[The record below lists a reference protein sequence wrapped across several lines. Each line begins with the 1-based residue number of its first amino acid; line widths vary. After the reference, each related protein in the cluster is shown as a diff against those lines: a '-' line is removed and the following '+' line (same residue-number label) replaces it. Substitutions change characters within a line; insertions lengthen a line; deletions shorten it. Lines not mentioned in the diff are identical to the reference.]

1 MSSPDYLPKDA
12 ILPENQNFCCLS
24 LFMNDDKKTIKCL
37 KVSGAFKDIEDA
49 KEQIQ
54 LLKEQRGHYNFVAE
68 IGAWNAFDPLP
79 NENDLNDELNA
90 MMHRYLINVHRNNLD
105 FEKRKYG
112 MLAKNIEENG
122 QVKINE
128 LEQEEKNLVEL
139 DNEIKVLQE
148 NVLVDDEE
156 YTKTV
161 ESKTKAKEEKLEY
174 IEKLKV
180 QIKNFETKKDENLLK
195 EKEFSDKINNI
206 KVEPLVINKRPD
218 ASENQNKPIT
228 FDGVVK
234 RKNDKIENQNWYCV
248 SFLVEENKTLVG
260 LKISGC
266 FNTNEEADNHS
277 RALRDIN
284 DNYSILLGELY
295 KWQPFNPSPDSVEA
309 GESEYA
315 NPQLNDTMKSKREN
329 EKKAQL
335 YHEFRKNDMIRKNLE
350 DSLNDKQTEKE
361 EIMKKL
367 ENISNDEIKKS
378 VANEIS
384 TLDEQIK
391 KLESKKQEYVE
402 KETELSEKIGLYEL
416 QRKMDEMKMKG
427 MGGSLEV

>member
-24 LFMNDDKKTIKCL
+24 LFMNDDKKSIKCL
-37 KVSGAFKDIEDA
+37 KVSGAFKDLEDA

-54 LLKEQRGHYNFVAE
+54 LLKEPGHYNFAAE

-79 NENDLNDELNA
+79 NENNLNDELNA
-90 MMHRYLINVHRNNLD
+90 MMHRYLINVHKNNLD

-122 QVKINE
+122 QVKMNE

-148 NVLVDDEE
+148 NVLLDNEE
-156 YTKTV
+156 YTKSV
-161 ESKTKAKEEKLEY
+161 ESKNKSREEKVEY

-195 EKEFSDKINNI
+195 EKEFADKIANI
-206 KVEPLVINKRPD
+206 KVESLVINKRSD
-218 ASENQNKPIT
+218 ASETQNKPIT

-248 SFLVEENKTLVG
+248 SFLVEDNKTLVG

-266 FNTNEEADNHS
+266 FNTNEEADSHS

-284 DNYSILLGELY
+284 DSTSILVGELY
-295 KWQPFNPSPDSVEA
+295 KWQPFNPSADSVEA

-315 NPQLNDTMKSKREN
+315 NPQLNETMKSKKEN

-367 ENISNDEIKKS
+367 ENTPNEETRKS
-378 VANEIS
+378 VANEIL
-384 TLDEQIK
+384 TLEEQIK
-391 KLESKKQEYVE
+391 KLESKKQEYLE
-402 KETELSEKIGLYEL
+402 KETELSEKIGVYEL
-416 QRKMDEMKMKG
+416 QRKMEEMKMKG
-427 MGGSLEV
+427 LGGSLEV